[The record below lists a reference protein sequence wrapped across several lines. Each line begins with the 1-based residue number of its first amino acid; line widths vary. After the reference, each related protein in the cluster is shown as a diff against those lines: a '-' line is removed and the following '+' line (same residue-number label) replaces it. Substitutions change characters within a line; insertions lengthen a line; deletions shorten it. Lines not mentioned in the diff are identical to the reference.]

1 MSMDKILVMDD
12 EFANVEALLDYFDRC
27 GIEYDYV
34 SSITEGATQIAE
46 AQEAD
51 TPYGLVIC
59 DNHFH
64 IDELSEY
71 IPNFQ
76 GIDFLNILLGSL
88 QGNGASNFAEGYF
101 GEHYEAIQDHYQG
114 RAMLFSGSATLDQNN
129 NPDQFNGILVV
140 QKHPDRDGGVCE
152 DEVIALMEGLGYE
165 CGEDTTSLVRY
176 KTDEGLE
183 SGVESTAKHQDAV
196 VAFLQDQGL
205 EPDQVQ
211 LYLKD

>member
-12 EFANVEALLDYFDRC
+12 EFANVEALLDYFGRC

-34 SSITEGATQIAE
+34 SSITEGATHITE

-71 IPNFQ
+71 MSNFQ
-76 GIDFLNILLGSL
+76 GIDFLNILLGNL
-88 QGNGASNFAEGYF
+88 QGNGASTFAEGYF

-114 RAMLFSGSATLDQNN
+114 RAMLFSGSATLDHTS
-129 NPDQFNGILVV
+129 NPEQFNGILVV

-176 KTDEGLE
+176 KADEGLE
-183 SGVESTAKHQDAV
+183 SGVESTVQHQEAV
-196 VAFLQDQGL
+196 AAFLQDKGL
-205 EPDQVQ
+205 EPDQVA